1 MVVGATTET
10 RRRGPGAGLHASSL
24 GTAGEGRHPRAGK
37 HNPSWQSVAVDPID
51 IDSDGDGV
59 VDRLD
64 NCPVVANPGQADDDK
79 AIDNSL
85 PPGTIGQPD
94 GTEGKGNVCDP
105 TPRGYDL
112 DGDDV
117 GLLDDDCPERPGL
130 QANGCVAR
138 SITTA
143 ILRYLPRATKFTGV
157 VRADYDECVPRR
169 GVSVFKFVLGAPDR
183 LLGSVKT
190 DAAGR
195 YTLDRQKRAA
205 KGKYYAQVDRKTNFA
220 VGVTCFAVKSPK
232 IEVR

>member
-1 MVVGATTET
+1 MTTTARWSPTPARRTTT
-10 RRRGPGAGLHASSL
+10 RRST
-24 GTAGEGRHPRAGK
+24 TAFRPAR
-37 HNPSWQSVAVDPID
+37 S
-51 IDSDGDGV
+51 DS
-59 VDRLD
+59 
-64 NCPVVANPGQADDDK
+64 
-79 AIDNSL
+79 
-85 PPGTIGQPD
+85 PD

-117 GLLDDDCPERPGL
+117 GLLDDECPERPGL

-195 YTLDRQKRAA
+195 YALDRQKRAA
-205 KGKYYAQVDRKTNFA
+205 KGKYYAQVDRKTNFD